1 MMNMKLYSSSS
12 TGSDKYKS
20 SFGRSRKWKKF
31 TQVLLLIAI
40 AGYSFF
46 LFDEDEYSNAP
57 SSRRRAM
64 LVSDDRE
71 DGQQRR
77 RRRLV
82 TTTRNGLSPPDTDV
96 ADDLY
101 IVKPVV
107 GYASSDILEATTAN
121 GPTLLGLP
129 IDGHT
134 ASSSTPSYPATN
146 AVDSNSTS
154 FWQSGKASESGK
166 FL

>member
-1 MMNMKLYSSSS
+1 MK
-12 TGSDKYKS
+12 KVA
-20 SFGRSRKWKKF
+20 
-31 TQVLLLIAI
+31 QVLLLIAI

-57 SSRRRAM
+57 SSSRRRAM

-82 TTTRNGLSPPDTDV
+82 STTRNGLSPPDTDV

-101 IVKPVV
+101 IIKPVV
-107 GYASSDILEATTAN
+107 GYANRDILEATTAN

-129 IDGHT
+129 SIGHS

-154 FWQSGKASESGK
+154 FWQSGKASDAGK